1 MPPSPRFVSVDVEAS
16 GPVPGEYSM
25 LSVGAVDLED
35 RSNTFYAELKPI
47 TDRYDEKALAVAM
60 PGRSHASLYETG
72 EDPGEVMR
80 RFAAWV
86 EALAEDGGRRPVL
99 VAHNAPFDWMFV
111 AWYFWHFVGRN
122 PFGWDALDT
131 RALFMG
137 MTGAGWDET
146 RLQHIK
152 KHFPTRGM
160 HHHHALEDALEQGD
174 LFLRMMEVLSGRPDP
189 GEHRAKGKKTYGK
202 KDQAT

>member
-1 MPPSPRFVSVDVEAS
+1 MASPRPRYVSVDVETS
-16 GPVPGEYSM
+16 GPVPGEFSM

-47 TDRYDEKALAVAM
+47 TDRYDEKALSIAM
-60 PGRSHASLYETG
+60 PGRTHASLYETG
-72 EDPGEVMR
+72 MDAAEAMQH
-80 RFAAWV
+80 FADWV
-86 EALAEDGGRRPVL
+86 DALTDGGSRRPVF

-111 AWYFWHFVGRN
+111 AWYFWKFVGRN

-137 MTGAGWDET
+137 MTGAEWTKT
-146 RLQHIK
+146 RLEHIK
-152 KHFPTRGM
+152 AHFPTKGR

-174 LFLRMMEVLSGRPDP
+174 LFLRMLEVLSGRPDP
-189 GEHRAKGKKTYGK
+189 GETRAQGK
-202 KDQAT
+202 KDQAK